1 MSSTRTASAPGR
13 LPTMP
18 SARGR
23 AHRWGS
29 AIAFE
34 WTKLVGVR
42 STLWL
47 VLTGTLLTLGGT
59 LLIGASARASG
70 ENGFETAT
78 PAPLF
83 AVQTISFTQ
92 VAVLLVAVF
101 AFTAEYSS
109 GSIRTT
115 LLSVPSRGR
124 VLVAKAVV
132 LAAMS
137 ITIGVALVLLG
148 TVTAAAAAA
157 EYGTFTGVQLGHAA
171 LGTAVSL
178 ALTSVF
184 VLGIA
189 AALRSTAGSILAMFV
204 VLYALSSVLPI
215 FGQEWLTDLVA
226 YLPGT
231 AAGVLVTNA
240 TEPYGWA
247 SAVAVLAGWAGAGLG
262 LGYLALRYR
271 DV

>member
-1 MSSTRTASAPGR
+1 MSSTRTTPAPGR
-13 LPTMP
+13 LLGPP
-18 SARGR
+18 SERGR
-23 AHRWGS
+23 VHRWVS

-34 WTKLVGVR
+34 WTKLTGVR

-47 VLTGTLLTLGGT
+47 VVTGTLLTLGGT

-70 ENGFETAT
+70 ENGLETAA

-92 VAVLLVAVF
+92 VTVLLVAVF

-115 LLSVPSRGR
+115 LLSVPGRGR
-124 VLVAKAVV
+124 VLIAKSVV

-137 ITIGVALVLLG
+137 MVIGSVLVLLG
-148 TVTAAAAAA
+148 TLTAAAAAA
-157 EYGTFTGVQLGHAA
+157 EYGTFSGTQLGHAV

-184 VLGIA
+184 VLGVA
-189 AALRSTAGSILAMFV
+189 AALRSTAGTILTMFV
-204 VLYALSSVLPI
+204 VLYALNSVLPI
-215 FGQEWLTDLVA
+215 FGQDWLTDLAA

-240 TEPYGWA
+240 AEPYGWA
-247 SAVAVLAGWAGAGLG
+247 TALTVLAGWAGAGLG
-262 LGYLALRYR
+262 VGYLGLRYR
-271 DV
+271 DI